1 MKGIYPLRSSASGE
15 GRVQLLGSGTI
26 LREVL
31 AAADLLKEDFSIEAD
46 VWSVTSYSELARD
59 AAEAER
65 WSMLHPGE
73 DTRKSYLA
81 RQLEDRSGPVVA
93 ASDYVRAQVD
103 QIAPY
108 LPGRQV
114 RVLGTDG
121 WGRSD
126 TREKLRHFF
135 EVDRFFIVVA
145 ALSALAEE
153 GQVEATVVSEAIAK
167 YNLDSEKPSPFSV

>member
-1 MKGIYPLRSSASGE
+1 M
-15 GRVQLLGSGTI
+15 
-26 LREVL
+26 
-31 AAADLLKEDFSIEAD
+31 
-46 VWSVTSYSELARD
+46 
-59 AAEAER
+59 
-65 WSMLHPGE
+65 
-73 DTRKSYLA
+73 
-81 RQLEDRSGPVVA
+81 
-93 ASDYVRAQVD
+93 D

-135 EVDRFFIVVA
+135 EVDRFFVVVA